1 LGLLACCAVYG
12 QTPDPAIR
20 FEVASVKAYGPREF
34 QTGYPSIGCTGGPGT
49 SDPGLFRC
57 TEVTVEDLISR
68 AFDLKPYQ
76 APVSQSNSVVM
87 VRAGGGFSLPG
98 GIELSAKVPPGTTKE
113 QIRTML
119 QNLLVERFKLA
130 YHFHKKDAD
139 VYELVIAKDGP
150 KLKEAP
156 AENSVAP
163 AAGGP
168 LPPPPHPASAP
179 RGAADCPTFTPLPG
193 TSGTIFNKTQRCEI
207 ASAVTIDKLV
217 DFLSQQLNQPV
228 FDATGLK
235 GKYDY
240 RLSYS
245 QPSLSAALDGEAA
258 EEETGPPLLV
268 ALQEQLGLKL
278 EKTKRAIDVFVID
291 HVEKT
296 PTEN

>member
-1 LGLLACCAVYG
+1 MTGAILGLLACCAVYG

-57 TEVTVEDLISR
+57 TEVTVEELISK

-76 APVSQSNSVVM
+76 APMGQSNSVVM

-113 QIRTML
+113 QLRTML

-130 YHFHKKDAD
+130 CHFGKRDAD
-139 VYELVIAKDGP
+139 VYDLAIAKDGP
-150 KLKEAP
+150 KLAEAP

-163 AAGGP
+163 GAGGP
-168 LPPPPHPASAP
+168 RPASAP

-245 QPSLSAALDGEAA
+245 QPSLSASLDGATA
-258 EEETGPPLLV
+258 EEESGPPLLV
-268 ALQEQLGLKL
+268 ALQEQMGLKL
-278 EKTKRAIDVFVID
+278 EKRKRSIDVFVID